1 MARGGWWGFRMELT
15 LTEMIALLLGAIGS
29 AFAIFLLGV
38 WVGKGW
44 EARQLQA
51 EQQIVRVPIE
61 PDVATRPEREE
72 REMEFYEALI
82 HPEPSPTP
90 ESAGAPPPP
99 SVAAPPPSPKPT
111 PKPTPPKPPAPKA
124 SVPSPKVDRAPEE
137 GKWSVQVLA
146 SRDPRVA
153 RRLAQSLAREGYRA
167 RVVELRGAG
176 GTRYRVRVGPFPSFE
191 RATEAAG
198 RLRRRP
204 GITEAFV
211 ASD

>member
-1 MARGGWWGFRMELT
+1 MARGGWWGFRVELT
-15 LTEMIALLLGAIGS
+15 LTEMVAVLVGAIGS
-29 AFAIFLLGV
+29 AFAIFLLGI

-44 EARQLQA
+44 EARQLKA

-61 PDVATRPEREE
+61 PDLATRPAQEE
-72 REMEFYEALI
+72 GEMEFYEALV

-90 ESAGAPPPP
+90 EPAGARP
-99 SVAAPPPSPKPT
+99 SPLVAASPPSPKPT
-111 PKPTPPKPPAPKA
+111 PAKRPEPKA
-124 SVPSPKVDRAPEE
+124 PSPSPAVKKAPEE

-146 SRDPRVA
+146 SRDPQTA
-153 RRLAQSLAREGYRA
+153 RRLAQSLAREGYRT

-176 GTRYRVRVGPFPSFE
+176 GTRYRVRVGPFASFE
-191 RATEAAG
+191 RATEAAR

>member
-1 MARGGWWGFRMELT
+1 MARGGWWGFRIELT
-15 LTEMIALLLGAIGS
+15 LTETIAVLVGAIGS

-44 EARQLQA
+44 EARQLKA

-61 PDVATRPEREE
+61 PDLVTRPAQEG

-90 ESAGAPPPP
+90 ESAGTPPSP
-99 SVAAPPPSPKPT
+99 SVAAAPRLPKPT
-111 PKPTPPKPPAPKA
+111 RSERPVPKPSAPGPEVERPPQ
-124 SVPSPKVDRAPEE
+124 E

-146 SRDPRVA
+146 SKDPQTA
-153 RRLAQSLAREGYRA
+153 RRLAQSLARDGYRA
-167 RVVELRGAG
+167 RVMELRSTG